1 MSRKHL
7 EEELKKIADRIIVL
21 ESEKVDEKYIKPL
34 YTERSKM
41 IQKWR
46 ETNE

>member
-7 EEELKKIADRIIVL
+7 EEELKIIADRIMVL

-41 IQKWR
+41 IQKLW